1 MRGRIGKDCRQFPL
15 QESPRFVSLSS
26 VRWLPPALL
35 ILLLVLPRL
44 CAQEQERKL
53 IDRLLKPDLTLQ
65 NTAQNKEFAIRSTSG
80 DRQLKTRRFFWQH
93 KTITKT
99 FSDTRSFSKRSFR
112 TGSFENH
119 HEMAAG
125 SFPKTV
131 DKSDFAFETQTVEV
145 RRAADGEKKIDGHNF
160 AGNHSFTGQGKSQ
173 KALNTRK
180 PSLTI
185 EQVRELLNK
194 NR

>member
-15 QESPRFVSLSS
+15 HESYRFVSLSS
-26 VRWLPPALL
+26 VRWLPPVLL

-65 NTAQNKEFAIRSTSG
+65 NSAQNKQFAIKSTSG

-99 FSDTRSFSKRSFR
+99 FSDTRSFSKRSFQ
-112 TGSFENH
+112 TGSFQNH
-119 HEMAAG
+119 
-125 SFPKTV
+125 
-131 DKSDFAFETQTVEV
+131 
-145 RRAADGEKKIDGHNF
+145 
-160 AGNHSFTGQGKSQ
+160 
-173 KALNTRK
+173 
-180 PSLTI
+180 
-185 EQVRELLNK
+185 
-194 NR
+194 